1 VDELPDDLIDFLQT
15 AIGSIWALEL
25 MLTLRRE
32 PQKAWT
38 VPALTAE
45 LRASEPLVADIVRRF
60 ESAGLATAAGP
71 GAWAWHP
78 ASPRL
83 ATLADAAAAAYAR
96 TPLATTRVIAD
107 ARTRRIRQFADAFRL
122 RPDKDSR

>member
-1 VDELPDDLIDFLQT
+1 MDELPEDLIEFLQT

-60 ESAGLATAAGP
+60 ESAGLAPAAAP
-71 GAWAWHP
+71 GAWQWRP

-83 ATLADAAAAAYAR
+83 AELADAAAAAYAR
-96 TPLATTRVIAD
+96 TPLAITRVIAD
-107 ARTRRIRQFADAFRL
+107 ARTRRIRQFADAFKL
-122 RPDKDSR
+122 RTDKDSR